1 MAALDGAA
9 ISFCD
14 SSSHRG
20 KENEKVLYR
29 VPPGAPQPDAVNHTP
44 IRATLSGD
52 DIATAFDISAQS
64 SGPVLALC
72 RQLVAAGHDPAMP
85 LHAYRGDTLALII
98 RSIGEAAN
106 LEINGKGTGFVTRHA
121 VGTGSPI
128 APNAPAGTRDR
139 AKREAA

>member
-1 MAALDGAA
+1 V
-9 ISFCD
+9 SFSD

-29 VPPGAPQPDAVNHTP
+29 VPPGAPQPDALVNHTP

-52 DIATAFDISAQS
+52 DIATALDITAQS
-64 SGPVLALC
+64 SSPVLSLC
-72 RQLVAAGHDPAMP
+72 RHLVDAGHDPTTP
-85 LHAYRGDTLALII
+85 LHAYHGDTLALII

-121 VGTGSPI
+121 VGTGPPI
-128 APNAPAGTRDR
+128 APNAPVLTGYR